1 MDENQS
7 IQLQEANVIHSQP
20 VQRPESPFT
29 LIYQNADGMQIES
42 RTASIPVRVEQLVT
56 ATIKKTSAP
65 VQHDLPAIDSIK
77 SLAKWLKLSL
87 ANRKNRAQKP
97 VEMNDGVVYDFRGV
111 LPNNI
116 GHLMIHVIPLALHAR
131 KHSNHSVKFL
141 FDFVRPPFQKLLDVF
156 DIEPI
161 VEDRSVTAN
170 FIEHYGFRG
179 LAAHRVLDLFDTA
192 PYPMMPDIFD
202 GYHYESKEA
211 IKEKLFIARRGARG
225 LTNIEDIE
233 ALIKP
238 LGYETI
244 YMEDYPI
251 EEQIAMSMAAKSVI
265 AVHGASMCMLAMN
278 PAIDSLIELLPPNVY
293 HDYFPIAY
301 AGKIKTH
308 IVAMPYFDARIPFN
322 GWEKIVQFKNNPF
335 AVDLNQLKKA
345 LNLI

>member
-7 IQLQEANVIHSQP
+7 IELQDATVLHSQP
-20 VQRPESPFT
+20 VSRPESPFT
-29 LIYQNADGMQIES
+29 LIYNNADGMQVEE

-56 ATIKKTSAP
+56 ASIHKTSAP
-65 VQHDLPAIDSIK
+65 VEHELPKIESLK
-77 SLAKWLKLSL
+77 SVAKWLKLSL
-87 ANRKNRAQKP
+87 DNRKNRTQSV
-97 VEMNDGVVYDFRGV
+97 VEISDGVVYDFRGV
-111 LPNNI
+111 PPNNI

-131 KHSNHSVKFL
+131 AHSPEPVKFL

-156 DIEPI
+156 DIQPM
-161 VEDRSVTAN
+161 VEERRVTAN
-170 FIEHYGFRG
+170 FIDHYGFRG

-202 GYHYESKEA
+202 GYSFESQQPV
-211 IKEKLFIARRGARG
+211 KEKLFIARRGARG
-225 LTNIEDIE
+225 VSNIEAVE
-233 ALIKP
+233 AVLQP

-244 YMEDYPI
+244 YMEDHPI
-251 EEQIAMSMAAKSVI
+251 EEQIAMSMAAKSVV

-278 PAIDSLIELLPPNVY
+278 PQIDSLIELLPPNVY

-301 AGKIKTH
+301 AGKVSKH

-335 AVDLNQLKKA
+335 SVDVAQLQKA
-345 LNLI
+345 LTLI

>member
-7 IQLQEANVIHSQP
+7 IQLQDAAILHTQP
-20 VQRPESPFT
+20 VQRPEAAFT
-29 LIYQNADGMQIES
+29 LIYNNANGMQVEN
-42 RTASIPVRVEQLVT
+42 RTASLPVRVEQLVT

-65 VQHDLPAIDSIK
+65 VQHDLPSINSIK

-87 ANRKNRAQKP
+87 DNRKNRAKTS
-97 VEMNDGVVYDFRGV
+97 VEIKDGVVYDFRGV
-111 LPNNI
+111 PPNNI

-131 KHSNHSVKFL
+131 KHSGLPVKFL

-156 DIEPI
+156 EIEPI
-161 VEDRSVTAN
+161 VEERSVSAT
-170 FIEHYGFRG
+170 FIDHYGFRG

-192 PYPMMPDIFD
+192 PYPMMPDIFED
-202 GYHYESKEA
+202 YHFESKEVV
-211 IKEKLFIARRGARG
+211 KEKLFIARRGARG

-293 HDYFPIAY
+293 HDYFAIAY

-335 AVDLNQLKKA
+335 AVDLSQLEKA
-345 LNLI
+345 LSLI